1 MLTQKWHGG
10 LAKRTKS
17 AAFPEASCS
26 SPNIHSN
33 PRNRR
38 SVSRIPLDYSP
49 CPTKNPAIAGFLYCP
64 LQCFNGW
71 MARSARFLYRMLAV
85 TALVW
90 ATHQAHAATPS
101 AALPAHD
108 ANAALHARY
117 LELQPRLR
125 KNDFGRPVY
134 LDSREEGRNLRGDV
148 YAVIDHPFKLVDGS
162 LPSASNWCD
171 ILILPYNTKHCTSQR
186 DRSLSLYVGKKKDT
200 PLEDAFRIDFNYQ
213 LVARE
218 RDYLRVVLA
227 AGEGPLG
234 TKDYRILLEAVPL
247 DDSHT
252 FLHLSYSYSY
262 GMVSNLAMQT
272 YLATTGAD
280 KVGFSVEGLDGGGK
294 PHFVKGMRGV
304 LERNTMR
311 YFLAIDAFL
320 DSLAVPVAAQVEKRV
335 NDWFSASE
343 RFPRQLHE
351 MGRGE
356 YVAMKQR
363 ETQRLQ
369 AAKVA
374 GR

>member
-1 MLTQKWHGG
+1 
-10 LAKRTKS
+10 
-17 AAFPEASCS
+17 
-26 SPNIHSN
+26 
-33 PRNRR
+33 
-38 SVSRIPLDYSP
+38 
-49 CPTKNPAIAGFLYCP
+49 
-64 LQCFNGW
+64 
-71 MARSARFLYRMLAV
+71 MLALTV
-85 TALVW
+85 FAW
-90 ATHQAHAATPS
+90 AGSEAQAAMPS
-101 AALPAHD
+101 AVLPAND
-108 ANAALHARY
+108 ANAAMHARY
-117 LELQPRLR
+117 VELQPRLH
-125 KNDFGRPVY
+125 KNDFGRPVH
-134 LDSREEGRNLRGDV
+134 LDSREEGRNLTGDV
-148 YAVIDHPFKLVDGS
+148 YAVIDHPFSRVDGS
-162 LPSASNWCD
+162 LPSAASWCD

-213 LVARE
+213 VVARE

-234 TKDYRILLEAVPL
+234 TKDYRILLEAVPV

-252 FLHLSYSYSY
+252 FLHLSYTYAY
-262 GMVSNLAMQT
+262 GMVSSLAMQT
-272 YLATTGAD
+272 YLATTGAG
-280 KVGFSVEGLDGGGK
+280 KVGFSIEGTDGDGK
-294 PHFVKGMRGV
+294 PRYVKGMRGV

-320 DSLAVPVAAQVEKRV
+320 DSLAAPAAAQAEKRV

-351 MGRGE
+351 MDRGE